1 MPMSAVIICYL
12 LAYAL
17 IGVAVVTVT
26 CYLGDDKDM
35 DDFAASAMV
44 WPFVLVVL
52 LTTCIIMAPTAIRR
66 ARGNHGERK
75 FQRDL
80 ERERRKT
87 ALAAERAE
95 QARLEAQALHS
106 WMPPQ

>member
-1 MPMSAVIICYL
+1 MESDLIYCF
-12 LAYAL
+12 AYVL
-17 IGVAVVTVT
+17 IGVLVATITYYVS
-26 CYLGDDKDM
+26 DDEDATNSIPA
-35 DDFAASAMV
+35 FFL
-44 WPFVLVVL
+44 WPVALVVL
-52 LTTCIIMAPTAIRR
+52 LTLGIIKAPTAIRR
-66 ARGNHGERK
+66 ARRNHGERK